1 MPDAQQIAG
10 QSAGFFDGIH
20 RGIVA
25 PGEQP
30 ESISGTDGV
39 FDIGRL
45 LGSGYFQY
53 LAYVDQVA
61 GQSVQSFN
69 SIHRGIVPLGNEPE
83 RVAGPDNI
91 GVSSALRFL
100 RRNVLI
106 DSEIGIIEGF
116 PCEIPYNAVRLQS
129 HDLLEGDNCL
139 ARSAAEDA
147 VLGRGGDARI
157 VFGYDIQKVLQGN
170 DVRTPGSLAEYGVW
184 GNGSDSES
192 RSLAVQF
199 RQPGNCGIKAGY
211 LIPGRFS
218 NNTVGGQIKDALE
231 FCNRRFGTASKGSS
245 GIGNGRDSRIVTPD
259 PVEPCLDGLYIK
271 TAASLFERRS
281 GIGRENVGNDIGL
294 HDFYIVGVI
303 GTQDLQRCVPPVC
316 QSNRAP
322 LGHALA
328 GNGGSIAEGSEIR
341 GELPLA
347 AHVFVENIVYNPAD
361 GFVNGTSIDEILVVG
376 CAVGNIKTIALV
388 PVRRNRHLFGG
399 KKAFSANL

>member
-1 MPDAQQIAG
+1 M
-10 QSAGFFDGIH
+10 
-20 RGIVA
+20 
-25 PGEQP
+25 
-30 ESISGTDGV
+30 
-39 FDIGRL
+39 GR
-45 LGSGYFQY
+45 GYFQY

-61 GQSVQSFN
+61 GQSVQALN
-69 SIHRGIVPLGNEPE
+69 SIHCGIVPLGNEPE

-147 VLGRGGDARI
+147 VLSRGGDARI

-170 DVRTPGSLAEYGVW
+170 DVRTPGSLAEYGAW
-184 GNGSDSES
+184 GNSSDSES
-192 RSLAVQF
+192 RSFAVQF

-218 NNTVGGQIKDALE
+218 NNTVGCQIKDALE

-259 PVEPCLDGLYIK
+259 PIEPCLDGLYIK

-303 GTQDLQRCVPPVC
+303 GTQDLQGCVPPVC

-328 GNGGSIAEGSEIR
+328 GNGGPIAEGSEIG

-347 AHVFVENIVYNPAD
+347 AHVFVENIVYDPAD
-361 GFVNGTSIDEILVVG
+361 GSVNGTSIDEILVVG
-376 CAVGNIKTIALV
+376 GAVGNIKTIALV
-388 PVRRNRHLFGG
+388 PVRRNRH
-399 KKAFSANL
+399 